1 MFEIIFFMRVILF
14 IIRFITNFLQYI
26 LMAII
31 DDAKRGEITDEM
43 KAVSKLEGISLE
55 KVRRRIAEGKII
67 LIRNVKRPSKKLVP
81 VGKGL
86 TTKVN
91 VNIGTSSEVV
101 DINMELEKVKVANKW
116 GDTLMDL
123 STGGDLDY
131 IRRKIIEASD
141 LPVGTVPVYQAFIE
155 SFKKKS
161 GGAYFTE
168 DELLNVVEKHLK
180 DGVAFMTIH
189 AGLTKD
195 LAIRA
200 LKSNR
205 VIPIVSRGGDMI
217 AGWMIHNNSEN
228 PYRKHW
234 GYILEMFKEYDAV
247 ISLGDALRPGATADA
262 HDEFQIAELLETA
275 RLVKDAIFHG
285 VQVMVEGPGH
295 VPLNEISWDVK
306 LMKKLTGGV
315 PYYVLGPLP
324 IDVGAPYDHIA
335 SAIGAAISAAAGADL
350 LCYLTPAEHLSL
362 PNVKQVE
369 EGVIAYRIAAHAAD
383 VVKLGKKAK
392 KWDDEVSYYRGKL
405 EWDKMISKLIDP
417 ERAYAVYTQFG
428 KPNVKACT
436 MCGGYCPMM
445 WAMDQVR
452 RIS

>member
-1 MFEIIFFMRVILF
+1 MSIIEEARKG
-14 IIRFITNFLQYI
+14 IIT
-26 LMAII
+26 
-31 DDAKRGEITDEM
+31 EEM
-43 KAVSKLEGISLE
+43 KKVAEIE
-55 KVRRRIAEGKII
+55 KVSVEKIRRRIANGNVIV
-67 LIRNVKRPSKKLVP
+67 IRNVKRPSKKLVA

-91 VNIGTSSEVV
+91 INIGTSSEVI
-101 DINMELEKVKVANKW
+101 DLQAELEKVKIANKW

-123 STGGDLDY
+123 STGGDLDE
-131 IRRKIIEASD
+131 IRREIIRHSD
-141 LPVGTVPVYQAFIE
+141 LPVGTVPVYQVFIE

-168 DELLNVVEKHLK
+168 DELLNTIEKHLK

-189 AGLTKD
+189 AGLTKE
-195 LAIRA
+195 LAVKA
-200 LKSNR
+200 LKSKR
-205 VIPIVSRGGDMI
+205 IIPIVSRGGDMI
-217 AGWMIHNNSEN
+217 AGWMLHNNSEN

-234 GYILEMFKEYDAV
+234 DYILEMFKEYDAV
-247 ISLGDALRPGATADA
+247 ISLGDALRPGAIGDA
-262 HDEFQIAELLETA
+262 HDEFQISELIESA
-275 RLVKDAIFHG
+275 RLVKSALEKG

-295 VPLNEISWDVK
+295 VPLNEIAWDVK

-335 SAIGAAISAAAGADL
+335 SAIGAAIAASSGADL

-369 EGVIAYRIAAHAAD
+369 EGAIAYRIAAHAAD
-383 VVKLGKKAK
+383 VVKLGKKAR
-392 KWDDEVSYYRGKL
+392 KWDDLVSYYRGKL
-405 EWDKMISKLIDP
+405 DWDNMISNLIDP
-417 ERAYAVYTQFG
+417 ENAYKVYTQFG
-428 KPNVKACT
+428 KPKVRACT

-445 WAMDQVR
+445 WAMEQAKKV
-452 RIS
+452 SA